1 MKYSYFPTG
10 VCSRQINLELDDNGK
25 ITSCEFVGGCS
36 GNTQGICMLVKGMD
50 AKDAVDRLKGI
61 DCRGRGTSCPD
72 QISKALVEV
81 QSKKLFRKEVIHHCE
96 TFFNIVACLFSLFFT
111 EFAYAAV
118 NFVFAVIDKIRNGI

>member
-1 MKYSYFPTG
+1 MTTA
-10 VCSRQINLELDDNGK
+10 K

-72 QISKALVEV
+72 QLSKALVEAL
-81 QSKKLFRKEVIHHCE
+81 KLI
-96 TFFNIVACLFSLFFT
+96 
-111 EFAYAAV
+111 
-118 NFVFAVIDKIRNGI
+118 

>member
-25 ITSCEFVGGCS
+25 ITSGEFVGGCS

-72 QISKALVEV
+72 QLSKALEEALE
-81 QSKKLFRKEVIHHCE
+81 SI
-96 TFFNIVACLFSLFFT
+96 
-111 EFAYAAV
+111 
-118 NFVFAVIDKIRNGI
+118 

>member
-25 ITSCEFVGGCS
+25 ITNCEFMGGCS

-72 QISKALVEV
+72 QLSKALEEALE
-81 QSKKLFRKEVIHHCE
+81 SI
-96 TFFNIVACLFSLFFT
+96 
-111 EFAYAAV
+111 
-118 NFVFAVIDKIRNGI
+118 